1 VSGHDAEIS
10 ARDAE
15 ANADASSGVRLPQEP
30 ASAAVEAEGSP
41 DAAALPSREGDV
53 PAAAVP
59 PSSQAQ
65 PQQTASTDI
74 YVAGVRLVADCE
86 GALYWPEER
95 ALIVADLHLEKGSSY
110 ATRGVL
116 LPPYDTAATLARL
129 AELIGRYTPQAV
141 IALGDSF
148 HDGAGPGRLGDADR
162 AALLALQRGRD
173 WLWVAGNHDPDPSE
187 HIEGSFAATLAIGP
201 LLFRHSPQAG
211 AVSGEVAGHLH
222 PVARVSGRGRTV
234 RRRCFVSDRKRVIL
248 PAFGAYAGGLN
259 VRDRAFAEIFG
270 NMAFT
275 AHMLGKARVY
285 AFAASHC
292 LAD

>member
-1 VSGHDAEIS
+1 MNGHEDGLA

-15 ANADASSGVRLPQEP
+15 ASADASNGVAMAVAEP
-30 ASAAVEAEGSP
+30 AAIPVE
-41 DAAALPSREGDV
+41 
-53 PAAAVP
+53 AAAVDESGAP
-59 PSSQAQ
+59 AAPDVTPTETKVP
-65 PQQTASTDI
+65 PQQTATTEI
-74 YVAGVRLVADCE
+74 YVAGVTLVADCE
-86 GALYWPEER
+86 GALFWPDER

-110 ATRGVL
+110 ATRGIL

-129 AELIGRYTPQAV
+129 AELVARYAPRAV

-148 HDGAGPGRLGDADR
+148 HDGEGPLRLGDTDR
-162 AALLALQRGRD
+162 AALVALQRGRD

-187 HIEGSFAATLAIGP
+187 HVEGSFAATLAIGN
-201 LLFRHSPQAG
+201 LLFRHAPQAG
-211 AVSGEVAGHLH
+211 AITGEVAGHLH

-234 RRRCFVSDRKRVIL
+234 RRRCFVSDRRRVIL

-270 NMAFT
+270 NLTFT
-275 AHMLGKARVY
+275 AHMLGKSRVY

-292 LAD
+292 LAE

>member
-1 VSGHDAEIS
+1 VSGDAEFS
-10 ARDAE
+10 ARNGE
-15 ANADASSGVRLPQEP
+15 ANADAASGVRLPTPEP
-30 ASAAVEAEGSP
+30 ASAAVESEGSP
-41 DAAALPSREGDV
+41 DVTALPSRESDV
-53 PAAAVP
+53 PVTAAP
-59 PSSQAQ
+59 PASQAQ
-65 PQQTASTDI
+65 PQQAASTEI
-74 YVAGVRLVADCE
+74 YVAGVRLIADCE

-95 ALIVADLHLEKGSSY
+95 ALVVADLHLEKGSSY

-129 AELIGRYTPQAV
+129 AELIGRYAPQAV

-148 HDGAGPGRLGDADR
+148 HDGDGPARLGDADR

-187 HIEGSFAATLAIGP
+187 HVEGSFAATLAIGP
-201 LLFRHSPQAG
+201 LLFRHAPQAG
-211 AVSGEVAGHLH
+211 AVTGEVAGHLH

-234 RRRCFVSDRKRVIL
+234 RRRCFVSDRRRVIL

-270 NMAFT
+270 NLAFT

-285 AFAASHC
+285 AFAATHC

>member
-1 VSGHDAEIS
+1 LA

-15 ANADASSGVRLPQEP
+15 ASADASSGVT
-30 ASAAVEAEGSP
+30 S
-41 DAAALPSREGDV
+41 
-53 PAAAVP
+53 PAAPIPLQVP
-59 PSSQAQ
+59 
-65 PQQTASTDI
+65 PQQTASTEI
-74 YVAGVRLVADCE
+74 YIAGVRLVADCE
-86 GALYWPEER
+86 GALYWPDER
-95 ALIVADLHLEKGSSY
+95 VLIVADLHLEKGSSY
-110 ATRGVL
+110 AARGVL

-129 AELIGRYTPQAV
+129 AELIARYSPQAV

-148 HDGAGPGRLGDADR
+148 HDGDGPVRLRDVDR
-162 AALLALQRGRD
+162 AALVALQRGRD
-173 WLWVAGNHDPDPSE
+173 WLWVAGNHDPDPSD
-187 HIEGSFAATLAIGP
+187 HIAGSFAATLAIGP
-201 LLFRHSPQAG
+201 LLFRHAPQAG
-211 AVSGEVAGHLH
+211 VVTGEVAGHLH

-270 NMAFT
+270 SLTFT

-285 AFAASHC
+285 AFAATHC

>member
-1 VSGHDAEIS
+1 MSGDAEFP

-15 ANADASSGVRLPQEP
+15 ANADASSGIRLPQAEP
-30 ASAAVEAEGSP
+30 ASAAEAEGPP
-41 DAAALPSREGDV
+41 DATALPLREGNV
-53 PAAAVP
+53 SAASAPPA
-59 PSSQAQ
+59 SQAQ
-65 PQQTASTDI
+65 PQQAASTEI
-74 YVAGVRLVADCE
+74 YIAGVRLVADCE

-110 ATRGVL
+110 AARGVL

-129 AELIGRYTPQAV
+129 AELVARYAPQAV

-148 HDGAGPGRLGDADR
+148 HDGDGPLRLGDADR

-187 HIEGSFAATLAIGP
+187 HVAGSFAATLAIGP
-201 LLFRHSPQAG
+201 LLFRHAPQPG
-211 AVSGEVAGHLH
+211 AVTGEVAGHLH

-234 RRRCFVSDRKRVIL
+234 RRRCFVSDRRRVIL
-248 PAFGAYAGGLN
+248 PAFGAYTGGLN
-259 VRDRAFAEIFG
+259 VRDRAFAEVFG
-270 NMAFT
+270 NLAFT

-285 AFAASHC
+285 AFAATHC

>member
-1 VSGHDAEIS
+1 MPGDLK
-10 ARDAE
+10 
-15 ANADASSGVRLPQEP
+15 AS
-30 ASAAVEAEGSP
+30 
-41 DAAALPSREGDV
+41 
-53 PAAAVP
+53 
-59 PSSQAQ
+59 
-65 PQQTASTDI
+65 PQQVATTEI

-86 GALYWPEER
+86 GALYWPDER

-129 AELIGRYTPQAV
+129 AELIARYSPRAV

-148 HDGAGPGRLGDADR
+148 HDGDGPLRLGDADR
-162 AALLALQRGRD
+162 AALVALQRGRD

-187 HIEGSFAATLAIGP
+187 HIAGSFAATLAIGP
-201 LLFRHSPQAG
+201 LLFRHAPQAG
-211 AVSGEVAGHLH
+211 AVNGEVAGHLH

-259 VRDRAFAEIFG
+259 VRDRAFDEIFG
-270 NMAFT
+270 SLDVHR
-275 AHMLGKARVY
+275 AHAGQG
-285 AFAASHC
+285 AASTPSRPRIVLPSSRIRRRRARGLIPAEHDAGEPAGGQRHHGGGDAVQQAVSC
-292 LAD
+292 ARRW

>member
-1 VSGHDAEIS
+1 VSGHEDGSA
-10 ARDAE
+10 ARDTDAG
-15 ANADASSGVRLPQEP
+15 ADASNGVNLPVTEP
-30 ASAAVEAEGSP
+30 APSATVREGAP
-41 DAAALPSREGDV
+41 DNADLPERRDDAAAAPESSR
-53 PAAAVP
+53 VP
-59 PSSQAQ
+59 PPQA
-65 PQQTASTDI
+65 ASTEI

-110 ATRGVL
+110 AARGVL

-129 AELIGRYTPQAV
+129 AELVARYAPQAV

-148 HDGAGPGRLGDADR
+148 HDGDGPLRLGEADR

-187 HIEGSFAATLAIGP
+187 HVAGSFAATLAIGP
-201 LLFRHSPQAG
+201 LLFRHAPQPG
-211 AVSGEVAGHLH
+211 AVTGEVAGHLH

-234 RRRCFVSDRKRVIL
+234 RRRCFVSDRRRVIL
-248 PAFGAYAGGLN
+248 PAFGAYTGGLN
-259 VRDRAFAEIFG
+259 VRDRAFADVFG
-270 NMAFT
+270 NLAFT

-285 AFAASHC
+285 AFAATHC